1 MAPPVYGFDIETD
14 TATGGL
20 DPRRSAILAV
30 AVATEREERV
40 FAGPEAHV
48 LAVLDDHLRTLP
60 PGVLVTWNGATFD
73 LPFVADRAAAAGVA
87 LGLNLVPDPTI
98 PLRRDPLAGHATAY
112 RAKWHRHV
120 HLDAYQV
127 YRWAAQTLGVSGSL
141 KNIARMAGFEP
152 VEVDRSQV
160 HALPARDLCL
170 YCASDARLA
179 RILALRK
186 WDEVCDHADVPLPR
200 AG

>member
-20 DPRRSAILAV
+20 DPRISAVLAV
-30 AVATEREERV
+30 AVATEHEERV

-48 LAVLDDHLRTLP
+48 LAVVDDHLRRLP
-60 PGVLVTWNGATFD
+60 PGVLVTWNGANFD
-73 LPFVADRAAAAGVA
+73 LPFVADRAGRAGVP

-98 PLRRDPLAGHATAY
+98 PLRRAPLAGHASAY
-112 RAKWHRHV
+112 RAKWHGHV

-127 YRWAAQTLGVSGSL
+127 YRAAAQTLGVSGSL
-141 KNIARMAGFEP
+141 KNIARMVGFNP
-152 VEVDRSQV
+152 VEVDRSRV
-160 HALPARDLCL
+160 HALPTRELCL

-179 RILALRK
+179 RILALRR
-186 WDEVCDHADVPLPR
+186 WEQVCVHADVPLPR

>member
-20 DPRRSAILAV
+20 DPRTSAILAV
-30 AVATEREERV
+30 AVATEHEERV
-40 FAGPEAHV
+40 FAGPEQRV
-48 LAVLDDHLRTLP
+48 LEVVDEHLRRLP

-73 LPFVADRAAAAGVA
+73 LPFVADRAGRAAVR
-87 LGLNLVPDPTI
+87 LGLDLVPDPSI
-98 PLRRDPLAGHATAY
+98 PLRRAPLPGHTSAY
-112 RAKWHRHV
+112 RATWHDHV

-127 YRWAAQTLGVSGSL
+127 YRWAAQRLGVSGSL
-141 KNIARMAGFEP
+141 KSIARLVGFEP
-152 VEVDRSQV
+152 VEVDRSRV
-160 HALPARDLCL
+160 HALPTRDLCL

-179 RILALRK
+179 RILALRR
-186 WDEVCDHADVPLPR
+186 WDQVCDHADVPLPR